1 MFWCFGVIVWFNI
14 AEMFWMLLSDSL
26 GAYGTVYRG
35 RDLTD
40 QGKLVA
46 LKKIRISLTE
56 DGIPVNAVRE
66 IALLKNLDNFRHPN
80 IVR

>member
-1 MFWCFGVIVWFNI
+1 MCFLP
-14 AEMFWMLLSDSL
+14 A

-40 QGKLVA
+40 NGKFVA

-56 DGIPVNAVRE
+56 DGVPVNAVRE